1 MPENQL
7 GSMIG
12 RRRFLRLAAGAVVT
26 GAGVSRASGGVA
38 QPATAPSTSLV
49 TAGDRDVTF
58 FVASDTH
65 YGIDQ
70 AETNE
75 AGNKS
80 AIAVLNT
87 LAGQSFPSRE
97 FGVIAQPR
105 AILIPGDLTDS
116 GTAVNFNGYSRF
128 IGFGSH
134 IDGYIDDFPV
144 NGGKGHQ
151 LKYPVIESYGNHDI
165 DNQSNDLVLQGI
177 ARRNGESKLK
187 RTFCDNRLHSAW
199 DWDDVRFVN
208 VNLYPGKAGWA
219 RDSLPFLAADLR
231 VAVGDSRRPVVIMQ
245 HYGFDDF
252 SLEPRWWTD
261 AQRAEFHEVIKNY
274 NVVAIFSGHQHW
286 ADRVEWNGINDYVL
300 PRAKGGNNTDGVY
313 AVRMTD
319 RRMIVAHR
327 RLSGAWDH
335 VWTQDLSPRA

>member
-1 MPENQL
+1 
-7 GSMIG
+7 MIG
-12 RRRFLRLAAGAVVT
+12 RRQFLRLAAGAAVA
-26 GAGVSRASGGVA
+26 GASLSRSSAGVGQPVMTPADSPVA
-38 QPATAPSTSLV
+38 AA
-49 TAGDRDVTF
+49 DRDVTF

-70 AETNE
+70 RETNE

-80 AIAVLNT
+80 AIGVLNT
-87 LAGQSFPSRE
+87 LAGQSFPGRE
-97 FGVIAQPR
+97 FGPIAQPR

-128 IGFGSH
+128 IVAGSH
-134 IDGYIDDFPV
+134 VDGYIDDIPV
-144 NGGKGHQ
+144 NGGEGHQ
-151 LKYPVIESYGNHDI
+151 LKYPVIESYGNHDV
-165 DNQSNDLVLQGI
+165 DNQSDDVVPKGI
-177 ARRNGESKLK
+177 VRRNGESKLK
-187 RTFCDNRLHSAW
+187 RAFCDNRLHSAW

-219 RDSLPFLAADLR
+219 NNSLPFLAADLLAN
-231 VAVGDSRRPVVIMQ
+231 VADSRRPVVIMQ
-245 HYGFDDF
+245 HYGFDEF
-252 SLEPRWWTD
+252 SIEPRWWTD
-261 AQRAEFHEVIKNY
+261 AEREEFHETIKNY

-300 PRAKGGNNTDGVY
+300 PRAKGGNDTDGVY

-335 VWTQDLSPRA
+335 AWTQDLSPRA